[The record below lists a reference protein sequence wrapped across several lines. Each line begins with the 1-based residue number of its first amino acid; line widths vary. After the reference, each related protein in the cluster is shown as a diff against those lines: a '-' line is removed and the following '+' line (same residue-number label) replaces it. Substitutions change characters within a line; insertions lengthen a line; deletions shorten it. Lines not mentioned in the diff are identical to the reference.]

1 MTTLLSW
8 LRQPATD
15 RGVWFHTADGGW
27 DFWPYD
33 RLAGLVRDSAAALRE
48 SGVRP
53 GDVVA
58 VVERT
63 GPHFVGLLFGT
74 MLAGATV
81 APLAPP
87 ATFTDPE
94 RYVGYLRAA
103 FAATG
108 PALVVCVAEAAD
120 RVASATPAPALTTDA
135 LLRRATRAGSGTG
148 SDTNDADPAPSALAL
163 IQCTS
168 GTTGLVRGVRVPFGA
183 LAANTSAIAAWLEMT
198 PADPT
203 ASWLPVHHD
212 MGLVGCLFTPV
223 ITGCDLWLMAPA
235 DFVRRPLTYLERFGR
250 QGARLTALPA
260 FALDHIVRR
269 VPADALAGMDF
280 AAWRA
285 IIVGAER
292 IAPGSLERFAARCAP
307 HGLARD
313 ALLPAYGLAEAT
325 LAVTGLP
332 LREGWRAVP
341 GEATGAPVVGCGRPL
356 GGVRVTVVDE
366 AGEPVPDGRTGEIV
380 VGGLSVTAGYHTG
393 TSGPTRLRDGTVR
406 TGDAGLL
413 RDGQL
418 YVLGRLGDG
427 LKVRGRLVVAEDL
440 DAALVAGLGVA
451 PGRVATVL
459 GGDDRGDTAVVVL
472 ERPKADWLPAVPAL
486 LRPHLDGVPVVPVD
500 VPVGAIPRTTS
511 GKPRRRELWQAYVSG
526 RLARRATG

>member
-1 MTTLLSW
+1 VSTLLGW

-15 RGVWFHTADGGW
+15 RGVRFHTADGGW
-27 DFWPYD
+27 DHWPYD
-33 RLAGLVRDSAAALRE
+33 RLAGLVRDAAAALRE

-58 VVERT
+58 VVEPT

-87 ATFTDPE
+87 DRFTDPE
-94 RYVGYLRAA
+94 RYTGYLRAA

-108 PALVVCVAEAAD
+108 PSLVVCAAGAAD
-120 RVASATPAPALTTDA
+120 RVAAATPVPVLPTGA
-135 LLRRATRAGSGTG
+135 LLRRAAGVASTG
-148 SDTNDADPAPSALAL
+148 GEDPQPSAIAL

-212 MGLVGCLFTPV
+212 MGLVGCLLTPV
-223 ITGCDLWLMAPA
+223 TTGSDLWLMAPA
-235 DFVRRPLTYLERFGR
+235 DFVRRPLSYLERFGR
-250 QGARLTALPA
+250 HGARLTAMPA

-269 VPADALAGMDF
+269 VPAEALAGMDF
-280 AAWRA
+280 SAWRA

-292 IAPGSLERFAARCAP
+292 IAAGSLDRFAARCAP
-307 HGLARD
+307 HGLARE

-356 GGVRVTVVDE
+356 RGVRVAVLDE

-380 VGGLSVTAGYHTG
+380 VAGPSVAAGYHG
-393 TSGPTRLRDGTVR
+393 PPAGPTELRDGTLR
-406 TGDAGLL
+406 TGDAGFL

-440 DAALVAGLGVA
+440 DAALVTGLGIT

-459 GGDDRGDTAVVVL
+459 GGDDRGATAVVVL

-486 LRPHLDGVPVVPVD
+486 LRPHLDGVPVVTLD
-500 VPVGAIPRTTS
+500 VPVGAVPRTTS
-511 GKPRRRELWQAYVSG
+511 GKPRRRELWQAYLSG
-526 RLARRATG
+526 RLGRPATG